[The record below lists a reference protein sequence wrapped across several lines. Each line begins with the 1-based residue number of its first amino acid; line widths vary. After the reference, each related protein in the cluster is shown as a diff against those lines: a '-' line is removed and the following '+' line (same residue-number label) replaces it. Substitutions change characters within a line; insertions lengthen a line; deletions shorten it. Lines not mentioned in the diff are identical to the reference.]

1 MDGGKDGKS
10 LTEETEA
17 GARTDESLSAL
28 DKPLLVVHHAA
39 NLDDI
44 ARHIVTQHSHSLERE
59 RPACDQSNVTNK
71 KNALKFTCGKGTLRA
86 RSLIIS
92 RALRIM

>member
-1 MDGGKDGKS
+1 

-28 DKPLLVVHHAA
+28 DKSLLVVHHAA

-59 RPACDQSNVTNK
+59 RERGQPVVNQIIKCNK
-71 KNALKFTCGKGTLRA
+71 QK
-86 RSLIIS
+86 
-92 RALRIM
+92 MH